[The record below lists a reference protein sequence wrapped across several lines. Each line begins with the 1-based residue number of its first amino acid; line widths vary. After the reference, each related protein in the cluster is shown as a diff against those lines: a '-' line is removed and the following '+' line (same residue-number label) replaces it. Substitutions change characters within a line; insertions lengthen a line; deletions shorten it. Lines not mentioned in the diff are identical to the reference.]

1 MSKRVF
7 IGACYKQFF
16 GLNTDLR
23 YGRVFSG
30 KIHKFFLKNAQN
42 TDFSEEDQFFEKKM
56 CVAANA
62 REISTARYL
71 NRTDNLRFRRLF
83 FGKNF

>member
-1 MSKRVF
+1 MGKRVF

-23 YGRVFSG
+23 FGRVFSS
-30 KIHKFFLKNAQN
+30 KTHKNEKKKAQN
-42 TDFSEEDQFFEKKM
+42 TDFSEEDKFFEKKK

-83 FGKNF
+83 FGKKF